1 MAEITFTL
9 PGAIPYSNVVVKAT
23 PEELGL
29 KELDAYALGVA
40 HIVWLNLF
48 NQGIQEG
55 KGIDVSPPK
64 GETKTPYTELLK
76 EEIGDDSDLT
86 YESNIAEQSMEETK
100 AILEAGL
107 GSTTEVP
114 WKKAVKADPKP
125 WEEPKSVENVANDS
139 DMF

>member
-9 PGAIPYSNVVVKAT
+9 PGVIPYSNVVVKAT

-40 HIVWLNLF
+40 HVVWLNLF

-64 GETKTPYTELLK
+64 GETETPYTELLK

-125 WEEPKSVENVANDS
+125 WEEPSATIAD
-139 DMF
+139 DDDF